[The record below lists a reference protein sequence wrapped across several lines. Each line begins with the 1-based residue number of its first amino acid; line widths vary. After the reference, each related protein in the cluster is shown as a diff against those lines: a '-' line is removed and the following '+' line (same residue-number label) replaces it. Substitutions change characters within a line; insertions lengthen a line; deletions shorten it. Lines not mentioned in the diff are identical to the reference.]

1 MTIQQD
7 DFDEDNAQEVTEI
20 LRIVDGKTF
29 RKGLSIMM
37 TAVEMT
43 LDIIPDAE
51 IRRETAGYICTRLT
65 DLYKETI
72 Q

>member
-37 TAVEMT
+37 TAIEMT

-51 IRRETAGYICTRLT
+51 DRRETAGYICTHLT
-65 DLYKETI
+65 DLYKGTI